1 MKSRALKTLLCSAL
15 AFGMIIPSA
24 LPAYA
29 KNPERMDLTNGLK
42 DYWNFDS
49 LKSSEGD
56 KTTATLHGKVEIV
69 ESGDAVFGKV
79 LRFGAGTD
87 NYLRLNDYINT
98 GSGSTSFSMWYRYD
112 TSVVA
117 NEGNKPTVL
126 LQHEGEGRSILT
138 LKGDGKYNTYLNGQD
153 VASTKTVAKGQW
165 QHITVTF
172 DQNAK
177 KVKYYINGEK
187 DSEQDLGSN
196 VINEKLALRLGA
208 HKTSGST
215 DPHPMRGD
223 VDEFCVYN
231 KVLTDEEAKALYNEK
246 AEELNRVSLTLNL
259 DEVNRTIEPES
270 IFGIN
275 HRYAFNGYG
284 TFDSKTMKVKE
295 DFKELYENA
304 GFGSIRY
311 PGGTISNLFN

>member
-172 DQNAK
+172 DQNAFL
-177 KVKYYINGEK
+177 
-187 DSEQDLGSN
+187 SELEYHS
-196 VINEKLALRLGA
+196 
-208 HKTSGST
+208 
-215 DPHPMRGD
+215 
-223 VDEFCVYN
+223 
-231 KVLTDEEAKALYNEK
+231 
-246 AEELNRVSLTLNL
+246 
-259 DEVNRTIEPES
+259 
-270 IFGIN
+270 
-275 HRYAFNGYG
+275 
-284 TFDSKTMKVKE
+284 
-295 DFKELYENA
+295 
-304 GFGSIRY
+304 
-311 PGGTISNLFN
+311 